1 MLVEPLYKLNLQF
14 HPDLNV
20 HHIDELRKQYKNLDN
35 QVERAIESMIALGE
49 GVSAMVVL
57 ISLESL
63 FSNEIKNL
71 TLDLPNCYISENE
84 RAIIERV
91 NDWWGYVFIVFK
103 VHDETTAH
111 TEIELNLKNNSA
123 IKYLVEKAGGKW
135 TWISQNT
142 PMNTCKDRMIET
154 CLSVRKDHGG
164 KVFIQDTVIREL
176 KASIEKA
183 RSYEGNTDVVLFN
196 PEFCEKLAKGAI
208 RILGPSDSIV
218 MKLGST
224 PLENKIS
231 VSSMRM
237 ILRGTMLSE
246 QDIQRFSVKYRN
258 PHEKVSI
265 KEVLYFLAKEP
276 PPNP

>member
-1 MLVEPLYKLNLQF
+1 M
-14 HPDLNV
+14 
-20 HHIDELRKQYKNLDN
+20 
-35 QVERAIESMIALGE
+35 
-49 GVSAMVVL
+49 
-57 ISLESL
+57 
-63 FSNEIKNL
+63 
-71 TLDLPNCYISENE
+71 
-84 RAIIERV
+84 
-91 NDWWGYVFIVFK
+91 
-103 VHDETTAH
+103 
-111 TEIELNLKNNSA
+111 
-123 IKYLVEKAGGKW
+123 
-135 TWISQNT
+135 
-142 PMNTCKDRMIET
+142 
-154 CLSVRKDHGG
+154 
-164 KVFIQDTVIREL
+164 IREL